1 MAFVGGYTVF
11 LPGKWSI
18 PTFLFSYTMIGL
30 FPVLYFGWKIFHR
43 TKFLKPEEVDLVSG
57 LAEIE
62 EYTRDF
68 TPVPPK

>member
-1 MAFVGGYTVF
+1 
-11 LPGKWSI
+11 
-18 PTFLFSYTMIGL
+18 MIGV
-30 FPVLYFGWKIFHR
+30 FPILYFGWKIFHK

-68 TPVPPK
+68 VSVPPK